1 MAARKL
7 HRKAPGAEP
16 VLARDMAAALFDGKG
31 VENRDVDDL
40 LQVSHKKSR
49 AVLRHLTL
57 SGQPRSDSKQA
68 GISGGFQRA
77 GIGISMS
84 SPNLP
89 PLQVALGDS
98 PQAESTRHQIMRER
112 KGLLEDHT
120 TLVVADG
127 GSLNWIDLEGVYG
140 DRSLDE
146 SAPFAQAKQDTK
158 QLIAKQSLSSTRA
171 RRSFF
176 EQRFSASKVQP
187 AQRSPWASM
196 RKFERHYHPP
206 VEDLL
211 PPRPIA
217 PPAPPKD
224 PRGLQARE
232 TVARIEEMI
241 SPGLQMPLWSAHL
254 ATAPQPQAANKR
266 GSIKG
271 LGPQGRA
278 PSFFKAVAIYRRAC
292 MQLGIEVLA
301 PMPILGEIVE
311 LSGEGCRD
319 TRQCYAVAEGV
330 RVCEPSKLA
339 LEDMGL
345 TDIGAARIVEVAL
358 ATARLK
364 ELVITKSWLGFKTC
378 SVLHTCLRTRA
389 GSTLNK
395 LVLQECGIGSN
406 LEVDLSELPAHQHEV
421 FAHCLSEQELQEDE
435 LVTKANRGPLRLRQ
449 LSRTFDQEKSTS
461 QSLPAEASLMQTD
474 SRHNASSGV
483 TGASIRAQRPTVTD
497 SDVGLDRLS
506 DGLATRSRDDFL
518 ATTQSS
524 RGFGGDSSV
533 YKEVALED
541 LGLPSHPPTRQVPLL
556 LPLLFQLP
564 HATCGIQ
571 YLDLS
576 LNLLS
581 KEAGSALGK
590 FLSASR
596 IEFLILNQCGLGD
609 EAVNSI
615 ADGFAEN
622 STLMDVRLR
631 SNALSGDVLP
641 SAALLN
647 AAGRHPRMAH
657 LDLAENMLSRSCSDE
672 LCSAFRWSCSL
683 VAVHVLGPSSGPEAS
698 EIAECCL
705 SWVAANGEEPCSGL
719 YSTPKILDDNDD
731 EKVFRTLE
739 HPEMILCRALHSP
752 GLESWRITQP
762 VPPQLPLRAHPEEH
776 AVAPRSF
783 MPCGCWVCNK
793 CEAITFKYVVPDHGL
808 GSSSGGV
815 SCRLFVRPSFAG
827 FQRVELKRERSD
839 VSNRVVYSSKL
850 LVPLGQHCY
859 LFEAALGPRKF
870 ELMCA
875 EGQPKS
881 DLQDLPLEGALR
893 DGLQAFCRARKY
905 TGAIN
910 TLPIVSEDG
919 FHIPEALEMAD
930 TDEVPQCD
938 PWAVDTVRKQRLDE
952 CCRVDVGKLQMSDLC
967 HSREEDEV
975 KEVIAEL
982 YSFLYETYAIFAG
995 RSLWP
1000 LVRQVDVYAFFDEA
1014 QILLDSPF
1022 AKDIEAEE
1030 SAPSDTDAAQRFEEQ
1045 HKVSLQDVQQMLVQ
1059 AIGTGQRPRESHGS
1073 EEADAPGPAAGSDRF
1088 AQMCAHT
1095 NPSLQER
1102 AATVVERHREGAPIT
1117 RSQFIEVLLRAA
1129 VAIRGRELSAVVCI
1143 RTFVKKVLLGRIM
1156 QPPLSPF
1163 PRGLLKQAGGVR
1175 DALLS
1180 HRKMLIEAYERF
1192 GSTDAAFQR
1201 FAQLLRLC
1209 DRTFTAKHVSSI
1221 FTLVKLPIVDTEAEP
1236 LRRGLSYEEFCE
1248 AAAWLS
1254 VVWQRGWSQGHAKR
1268 DPKLRFRALPK
1279 VGAPLNQRHFASHL
1293 EAFLQKMRQRMLPR

>member
-1 MAARKL
+1 
-7 HRKAPGAEP
+7 
-16 VLARDMAAALFDGKG
+16 
-31 VENRDVDDL
+31 
-40 LQVSHKKSR
+40 
-49 AVLRHLTL
+49 
-57 SGQPRSDSKQA
+57 
-68 GISGGFQRA
+68 
-77 GIGISMS
+77 
-84 SPNLP
+84 
-89 PLQVALGDS
+89 
-98 PQAESTRHQIMRER
+98 
-112 KGLLEDHT
+112 
-120 TLVVADG
+120 
-127 GSLNWIDLEGVYG
+127 
-140 DRSLDE
+140 
-146 SAPFAQAKQDTK
+146 
-158 QLIAKQSLSSTRA
+158 
-171 RRSFF
+171 
-176 EQRFSASKVQP
+176 
-187 AQRSPWASM
+187 M
-196 RKFERHYHPP
+196 RKFERHYYPP
-206 VEDLL
+206 LEDLL
-211 PPRPIA
+211 PPKPVV

-224 PRGLQARE
+224 PKGMKLRE
-232 TVARIEEMI
+232 TVARMEEMI
-241 SPGLQMPLWSAHL
+241 SPGVQMPLWSAHL
-254 ATAPQPQAANKR
+254 ATASQPQAANKR
-266 GSIKG
+266 GNQPKG

-278 PSFFKAVAIYRRAC
+278 PSFFEAVAVYRKAC

-301 PMPILGEIVE
+301 PMPILGEIVQ

-330 RVCEPSKLA
+330 RVCEPSKLV

-378 SVLHTCLRTRA
+378 AVLHTCLRTRA

-435 LVTKANRGPLRLRQ
+435 LSTKGNRGPLRLRQ
-449 LSRTFDQEKSTS
+449 LSRTFDPEKSTS
-461 QSLPAEASLMQTD
+461 QSLPAEISLTQSD
-474 SRHNASSGV
+474 SRHNASTSGA
-483 TGASIRAQRPTVTD
+483 TGASMRAQATAVQD
-497 SDVGLDRLS
+497 GADALDRTS
-506 DGLATRSRDDFL
+506 DGLATRSRDEMAMSFM
-518 ATTQSS
+518 ATQS
-524 RGFGGDSSV
+524 GKALAGDGSV
-533 YKEVALED
+533 YREAALED
-541 LGLPSHPPTRQVPLL
+541 FGLPSHPPSRQVPLL

-564 HATCGIQ
+564 HATCGIH

-576 LNLLS
+576 WNLLS
-581 KEAGSALGK
+581 KEAGAILGK
-590 FLSASR
+590 FLGASR
-596 IEFLILNQCGLGD
+596 IEFLVLNHCGLGD
-609 EAVNSI
+609 EAVNAI

-631 SNALSGDVLP
+631 SNALSGDILP

-647 AAGRHPRMAH
+647 ASGRHPRMAH
-657 LDLAENMLSRSCSDE
+657 LDLAENVLSRSCSDE

-683 VAVHVLGPSSGPEAS
+683 VAVHVLGPNSGQEAS

-705 SWVAANGEEPCSGL
+705 AWIAANGEEPCSGL
-719 YSTPKILDDNDD
+719 YSTAKILEDDDD

-762 VPPQLPLRAHPEEH
+762 VPPLLPLRAHPEER
-776 AVAPRSF
+776 AVPPRSF
-783 MPCGCWVCNK
+783 MPCGCWVCNR
-793 CEAITFKYVVPDHGL
+793 CEAVTFRYVVPDHGP
-808 GSSSGGV
+808 GSTSGGL
-815 SCRLFVRPSFAG
+815 SCRIFVRPSFAG

-859 LFEAALGPRKF
+859 LFEAALGPRRF

-881 DLQDLPLEGALR
+881 DLLDVPLEGALR

-905 TGAIN
+905 MGAIN
-910 TLPIVSEDG
+910 TLPVVSDAG

-930 TDEVPQCD
+930 TDEQPKCD
-938 PWAVDTVRKQRLDE
+938 PWAVDIVRKKRLDE
-952 CCRVDVGKLQMSDLC
+952 CYRVDIDKLQMSDLC

-982 YSFLYETYAIFAG
+982 YSCLYETYAIFAG

-1022 AKDIEAEE
+1022 ANDIDAEE
-1030 SAPSDTDAAQRFEEQ
+1030 SSPSDFESVGRYEEQ
-1045 HKVSLQDVQQMLVQ
+1045 QKVSLQDVQQMLVQ
-1059 AIGTGQRPRESHGS
+1059 AIGTGHRPRENPVP
-1073 EEADAPGPAAGSDRF
+1073 DAPGREVSAPAAPGSDRF
-1088 AQMCAHT
+1088 AQMCSHT

-1129 VAIRGRELSAVVCI
+1129 VAVRGRELSAVVCI
-1143 RTFVKKVLLGRIM
+1143 RTFVKRVLLGRIM

-1221 FTLVKLPIVDTEAEP
+1221 FTLVKLPIVDAEGEP
-1236 LRRGLSYEEFCE
+1236 PRRGLSYEEFCE

-1254 VVWQRGWSQGHAKR
+1254 TVWQRGRSQGHAKR